1 MKGGN
6 RFSSNVRRT
15 SIVRYSVKTNQELN
29 SLSYSIIRLIY
40 QKFREVDILDK
51 KKTVTALK
59 PGEDRAILL
68 GLGMILSSVMMYFVL
83 GVTILRSYA
92 DRYSPAVSPLRS

>member
-1 MKGGN
+1 M
-6 RFSSNVRRT
+6 
-15 SIVRYSVKTNQELN
+15 
-29 SLSYSIIRLIY
+29 Y
-40 QKFREVDILDK
+40 QKFRDVDILDK

-68 GLGMILSSVMMYFVL
+68 GLRMIISSVMMYFVL

-92 DRYSPAVSPLRS
+92 DR